1 MGNFELSMDTLSDEE
16 FFKIRNE
23 EVLSQWETGKEL
35 QDLSEC
41 IAAAREIS
49 AGNNY
54 GEQLLRAKRGG
65 VRLLQPNFGRG
76 LTEYMVEGM
85 TFVEADSPLCPNGLW
100 NVFSDS
106 YTRKN
111 NYKMAQV
118 GLERTRKE
126 GTTMLNGWPIVNYGV
141 EEARIIKRAIR
152 SPISLNSTDADGRL
166 SSEIALAAGWNA
178 CNSRYFQ
185 ELLAHCK
192 HESLAEMIKLNQYE
206 SRLAAKYVDGGALQA
221 PHVPCNLTGYDSCG
235 FKIFIMVSSTILAS
249 AQGIKL
255 HYLEFGLNMNLIQD
269 CAMIHVTKALCKEYC
284 DRFGYHDTD
293 YVCGTFQF
301 LGAWPPRVEEADAM
315 IAWNI
320 SNAFLAGCET
330 SILKC
335 QDEAF
340 ATPTKEG
347 MRNAVRLARQMDTLI
362 GGQTLPTDSQEYRDE
377 AYMLEL
383 EARTL
388 LDKCIEAGNGDLA
401 VGMCK
406 AASYGWIGTMITPW
420 AANKAECL
428 LVRDMSKAV
437 RYLDV
442 GNYPFPDEVI
452 EYHRDKLKSRAEAEG
467 RPVDFSM
474 VVSDLQFA
482 SRLNSGTPPNK
493 LASEYLASKGISPLS
508 QA

>member
-1 MGNFELSMDTLSDEE
+1 MSGFDISMNMLSDEE
-16 FFKIRNE
+16 FFQIRDG
-23 EVLSQWETGKEL
+23 EVLNQWETGK
-35 QDLSEC
+35 DLHDLDEC
-41 IAAAREIS
+41 IAAAGEVS

-54 GEQLLRAKRGG
+54 AEQLLRAKLEG
-65 VRLLQPNFGRG
+65 VHLLQPNFGRG
-76 LTEYMVEGM
+76 LTEYMIEGM

-118 GLERTRKE
+118 GLDRTRKE

-141 EEARIIKRAIR
+141 EEARTIRKAIR

-192 HESLAEMIKLNQYE
+192 HETLSEMIKLNQYE
-206 SRLAAKYVDGGALQA
+206 SRLAAKYVEGGVPQA

-235 FKIFIMVSSTILAS
+235 FKIFIVVSSTILAS
-249 AQGIKL
+249 AQGIRL
-255 HYLEFGLNMNLIQD
+255 HYLEFGLNMNLVQD
-269 CAMIHVTKALCKEYC
+269 CAMIHVTKKLCKEYC
-284 DRFGYHDTD
+284 ERFGYFDTE

-362 GGQTLPTDSQEYRDE
+362 GRQTLPTDSQEFRDE
-377 AYMLEL
+377 AHILEL
-383 EARTL
+383 EARAL
-388 LDKCIEAGNGDLA
+388 LDKCIEAGDGDLA

-420 AANKAECL
+420 AWNKTDCL
-428 LVRDMSKAV
+428 LMRDVKKAV
-437 RYLDV
+437 RYLDT
-442 GNYPFPDEVI
+442 GNYPFPKEVS
-452 EYHRDKLKSRAEAEG
+452 EYHKEKLQSRADAEG

-482 SRLNSGTPPNK
+482 SRLSPGTPANDI
-493 LASEYLASKGISPLS
+493 ASNYLSSKGI
-508 QA
+508 

>member
-1 MGNFELSMDTLSDEE
+1 MNMLTDDE
-16 FFKIRNE
+16 FFTIRNN
-23 EVLSQWETGKEL
+23 EVLSQWETGKKL
-35 QDLSEC
+35 QNLDEC
-41 IAAAREIS
+41 ICAAGEVS
-49 AGNNY
+49 VGNSYAG
-54 GEQLLRAKRGG
+54 QLLRAKREG
-65 VRLLQPNFGRG
+65 VHLLQPNFGRG
-76 LTEYMVEGM
+76 LTEYMIEGM
-85 TFVEADSPLCPNGLW
+85 TFVEAESPLYPNGLW
-100 NVFSDS
+100 NIFSDS

-118 GLERTRKE
+118 GLDRTRKE

-141 EEARIIKRAIR
+141 EEARLIRKAIR
-152 SPISLNSTDADGRL
+152 SPMSLNSTDADGRL

-192 HESLAEMIKLNQYE
+192 HETLAEMIKFNQYE
-206 SRLAAKYVDGGALQA
+206 SRLAAKYTEGGVLQA

-235 FKIFIMVSSTILAS
+235 FKAFIVVSSTILAA
-249 AQGIKL
+249 AQGIRL

-269 CAMIHVTKALCKEYC
+269 CAMINVTKKLCKEYC
-284 DRFGYHDTD
+284 ERFGYYDTE
-293 YVCGTFQF
+293 YVSGTFQF

-362 GGQTLPTDSQEYRDE
+362 GWQTLPTDSQEFRDE
-377 AYMLEL
+377 AHILEL

-388 LDKCIEAGNGDLA
+388 LDKCIEAGDGDLA

-420 AANKAECL
+420 AWNKTECQ
-428 LVRDMSKAV
+428 LVRDAKKAV

-452 EYHRDKLKSRAEAEG
+452 EYHKEKLQSRAEAEG

-482 SRLNSGTPPNK
+482 SKLNPGTSPNDVAAVYLSGRTGK
-493 LASEYLASKGISPLS
+493 
-508 QA
+508 